1 MKKNRCK
8 VSVIVPVYNKKEYI
22 GECVDSILGQTHR
35 NLELLLVD
43 DASTDGSGEICDRY
57 ATQDDRV
64 RVIHQPNGGP
74 TAACVTGIENMSSDY
89 CIFVDGDDYIDVCML
104 EEMTKHVVGR
114 PGEIIC
120 CNHVLEKRK
129 GTQTVLMRL
138 APGIY
143 EGEPLKRE
151 VKDRLIGNE
160 QRLILP
166 TRCMKLYE
174 KSVFE
179 GNRKYYDMSVRL
191 GEDLQMTY
199 PAFLQCTRLV
209 MMEQAAYYH
218 YRFVENSMVRN
229 YDAGMF
235 DSIQACYRVLQRVIA
250 DHDVTDGQARLNREY
265 CYLLMVVVKNELRN
279 PDKEYLSR
287 VRDILCRQEIRE
299 CILNTPLSVRE
310 RSNQLI
316 YLGMQYPEKF
326 LLRILHMIIRWYDR
340 R

>member
-1 MKKNRCK
+1 MKKK
-8 VSVIVPVYNKKEYI
+8 KMLISVIVPVYNKKEYI
-22 GECVDSILGQTHR
+22 EECIDSILGQTHR
-35 NLELLLVD
+35 NLELLLID

-57 ATQDDRV
+57 AAQDDRV

-74 TAACVTGIENMSSDY
+74 TAACVTGIENMNSDY
-89 CIFVDGDDYIDVCML
+89 CVFVDGDDYIDACML
-104 EEMTKHVVGR
+104 EEMAKHVVGR

-120 CNHVLEKRK
+120 CNHIQEKRK
-129 GTQTVLMRL
+129 GTQTVITRL

-143 EGEPLKRE
+143 EGEELKRK

-160 QRLILP
+160 QRLIP
-166 TRCMKLYE
+166 PSRCMKLYE

-199 PAFLQCTRLV
+199 PAFLQCTRV
-209 MMEQAAYYH
+209 VIMEQAAYYH
-218 YRFVENSMVRN
+218 YRFVEDSMAHN
-229 YDAGMF
+229 YDAGMY
-235 DSIQACYRVLQRVIA
+235 DSVQALYRVLRRVIA
-250 DHDVTDGQARLNREY
+250 DQDVTDGEARLNREY
-265 CYLLMVVVKNELRN
+265 CYLLMIVVKNELRN
-279 PDKEYLSR
+279 PDKGYLSR
-287 VRDILCRQEIRE
+287 TRDILCRQEIRE

-316 YLGMQYPEKF
+316 YLGMQYPEKL
-326 LLRILHMIIRWYDR
+326 LLRTLRAIIRWYDR